1 MRLIDFEYG
10 GYNYR
15 GFDLATHLTHWAGG
29 AEDGRYDD
37 DMFPDEALLRGFLGA
52 YAAAA
57 AEAPTVDELIEEVRL
72 LAPLAHCVWGL
83 WAVCSLPAE
92 EAKPFSHI
100 EYAERRLA
108 AFESLMIDL

>member
-1 MRLIDFEYG
+1 MHV
-10 GYNYR
+10 YR
-15 GFDLATHLTHWAGG
+15 MLTDDG
-29 AEDGRYDD
+29 AFPGDG
-37 DMFPDEALLRGFLGA
+37 LLRAFLAA

-57 AEAPTVDELIEEVRL
+57 DDAPSVGALVEEVRL

-92 EAKPFSHI
+92 EQGPFSHI

-108 AFESLMIDL
+108 AFESLMVDL